1 MAQRETL
8 WTRHLTVTMVRV
20 NLRLAAR
27 AYSAED
33 RSLGCDC

>member
-20 NLRLAAR
+20 NLPRCMCLLT
-27 AYSAED
+27 ED